1 MRLRT
6 QRRLSLGLLTAA
18 GLLLMAE
25 AAVSVLARR
34 TLLAWEAPVPVTKT
48 GAPYLP
54 GNPYLLWEMVP
65 GTRTEMGATVTVNSL
80 GFRGA
85 EVLETKPSGVKRV
98 VVLGDS
104 TVYGHG
110 VEDDETFSAQ
120 LDDRL
125 GETVQVLNLGTPGY
139 SSAQSINLMTMRGWR
154 LQPDLVVIANLWS
167 DNNFDSFVD
176 KTLLSE
182 RSDAAHSRF
191 PAAARVLSWTAL
203 ASDG

>member
-1 MRLRT
+1 M
-6 QRRLSLGLLTAA
+6 
-18 GLLLMAE
+18 
-25 AAVSVLARR
+25 SVLARR

-48 GAPYLP
+48 GAPYLRKP
-54 GNPYLLWEMVP
+54 LPTLRWSPEP
-65 GTRTEMGATVTVNSL
+65 APRWAQQSPSTVSA
-80 GFRGA
+80 F
-85 EVLETKPSGVKRV
+85 EEQVLETKPSGVKRV

-167 DNNFDSFVD
+167 DNNFDNFVD
-176 KTLLSE
+176 ETL
-182 RSDAAHSRF
+182 SR
-191 PAAARVLSWTAL
+191 AQ
-203 ASDG
+203 